1 MKFNSK
7 AQAKMA
13 IRILQEVKINLPMKK
28 VNIGFSD
35 SRYICDNITQVKLD
49 INTEF
54 AYTTGTALRAWIS
67 RMLNPAFSLERW
79 LEINYNTDK
88 IKMSNK
94 EYYEKIQV
102 TRLAWLDWMIQTIK
116 TENNL

>member
-13 IRILQEVKINLPMKK
+13 IRILQEVKIKLPMKE

-49 INTEF
+49 INTEC
-54 AYTTGTALRAWIS
+54 AYITGTALRAWIS
-67 RMLNPAFSLERW
+67 QMLNPATSLESW
-79 LEINYNTDK
+79 LRINYNINK
-88 IKMSNK
+88 IKMSDK
-94 EYYEKIQV
+94 KYFEKIQV
-102 TRLAWLDWMIQTIK
+102 TRIAWLDWMIQTIK